1 MSDLIPSWG
10 IKRREPDLSVRRI
23 QIDVNLWYSCVVAE
37 HIADGVI
44 EVDTLLG
51 GWEHLTAGFVITGDA
66 PVLIETGSQ
75 SSLDAVLRELESI
88 GLGPGD
94 LAGVAVTHIH
104 LDHAGAVGD
113 IAKAFPNATV
123 YVHPVGAR
131 HLVDPT
137 RLVSSASMVYGD
149 LLDDLYGRL
158 EPTQAERIKV
168 LEDNEKIPVSPNRY
182 LEAIDSPG
190 HAKHHLGY
198 FDSNT
203 GIVFSGDA
211 VGVLIPE
218 IGVLRP
224 ATPPPDFDLEQVLDS
239 LDKFSLYSPT
249 GIAMAHYGLFSNPD
263 ELLANARDVVSRW
276 AKVAEDAFNNDQDIE
291 SALEAEFRSETDG
304 RDQELVERFDTLNGM
319 HANANGLRRWMEKR
333 RQGNDAHTH

>member
-1 MSDLIPSWG
+1 MP
-10 IKRREPDLSVRRI
+10 KE
-23 QIDVNLWYSCVVAE
+23 
-37 HIADGVI
+37 IADGVI

-75 SSLDAVLRELESI
+75 SSLDPLLRELESL
-88 GLGPGD
+88 GLGPAD

-113 IAKAFPNATV
+113 VAKVFPNATV

-137 RLVSSASMVYGD
+137 KLVNSASMVYGD

-158 EPTQAERIKV
+158 EPTAVERIKV
-168 LEDNEKIPVSPNRY
+168 LGDNEKIQISSNRY

-190 HAKHHLGY
+190 HAKHHLGF

-224 ATPPPDFDLEQVLDS
+224 ATPPPDFDLEQVISS
-239 LDKFSLYSPT
+239 LDKFSGYNPT
-249 GIAMAHYGLFSNPD
+249 GIAMAHYGLFGNPD
-263 ELLANARDVVSRW
+263 ELLSNARDVVSRW

-291 SALEAEFRSETDG
+291 QALEAAFRSETDG
-304 RDQELVERFDTLNGM
+304 RDPELVERFDTLNGM
-319 HANANGLRRWMEKR
+319 HANANGLRRWLEKR
-333 RQGNDAHTH
+333 KQSHAEHHHS